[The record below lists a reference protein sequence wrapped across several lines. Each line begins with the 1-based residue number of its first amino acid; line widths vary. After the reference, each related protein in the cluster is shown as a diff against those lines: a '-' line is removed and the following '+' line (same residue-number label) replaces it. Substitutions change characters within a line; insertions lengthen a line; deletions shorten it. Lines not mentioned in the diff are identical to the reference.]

1 MFLGSTDD
9 TLFLRPDL
17 PASGRRA
24 PGRSRMA
31 KGHREA
37 AQSVLDRT
45 KRAGI
50 MNRRDHTKTQ
60 RS

>member
-9 TLFLRPDL
+9 APFLRPDL
-17 PASGRRA
+17 PSPGRRA

-31 KGHREA
+31 EGHREA
-37 AQSVLDRT
+37 AQSVLDRP
-45 KRAGI
+45 KRGGI
-50 MNRRDHTKTQ
+50 VNRRDHAKTK